1 MRESKTDPSELH
13 AHLRAAKQSAF
24 GPFLQRP
31 QGAPRG
37 LLHIYILHRISLGPT
52 HGYELSQFIE
62 EKTEGAW
69 RPGAGSIYP
78 TLRKLVNE
86 GLIRTSSKSQG
97 AESSQRTYEITPA
110 GMECLKKG
118 RDMFANVGRKW
129 SSMRGIFV
137 ELMDPAHISTFL
149 VEGSK
154 SGFQMSRDIIESK
167 MPELETGEAEF
178 ALKEYILNLER
189 QLDWTKAKLRELES
203 KSETSTPKVRVTSSV
218 NRKIVV

>member
-1 MRESKTDPSELH
+1 MRKSRTEPSGLQ
-13 AHLRAAKQSAF
+13 ARLRAAKGTF

-52 HGYELSQFIE
+52 HGYEISQFIE

-86 GLIRTSSKSQG
+86 GLIRASSKSQG
-97 AESSQRTYEITPA
+97 AESSQRIYEITPA
-110 GMECLKKG
+110 GLECLNKG
-118 RDMFANVGRKW
+118 RDMFANIGRKW

-137 ELMDPAHISTFL
+137 ELMDPTHISTFL
-149 VEGSK
+149 IEGQK

-167 MPELETGEAEF
+167 MSELETSEAEF

-203 KSETSTPKVRVTSSV
+203 KSDLPTPKVGISPVVSK
-218 NRKIVV
+218 KIVV